1 MKPGA
6 IAIECSTITPAWAH
20 ELGGA
25 ISNAGIAMLEAPVS
39 GSTPQAENAQLVFL
53 IGGRWGNAEA
63 RGAPAQGHGFQR
75 STCRP
80 GECRG
85 TGKADHKHAE
95 KLGDLDVTAVVKL
108 FEKNSVS

>member
-53 IGGRWGNAEA
+53 IGGDGEMLKRAEPRSRAWVPAFDMQA
-63 RGAPAQGHGFQR
+63 R
-75 STCRP
+75 
-80 GECRG
+80 
-85 TGKADHKHAE
+85 
-95 KLGDLDVTAVVKL
+95 
-108 FEKNSVS
+108 